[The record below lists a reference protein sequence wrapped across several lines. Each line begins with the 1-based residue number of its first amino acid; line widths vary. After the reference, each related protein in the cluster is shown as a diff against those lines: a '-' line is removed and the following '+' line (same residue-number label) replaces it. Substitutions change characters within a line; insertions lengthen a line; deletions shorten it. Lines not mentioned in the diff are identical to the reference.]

1 MRTKND
7 SRTKR
12 RVVETYKGFDIIKVI
27 VEYFHKS
34 CFYEYYYDDD
44 WVDTREIH
52 FDFCKEGEGKRPS
65 QAYSVYANNISH
77 CKECIDKF
85 IEDDSLYFTDEEVR
99 KYVRKPNHDCD
110 WRYGYDSL
118 MKLMKQHQKA
128 DKRMKRLIECRLS
141 DANFHSEAGFLSEED
156 YVGFT
161 DLVRK
166 TYKFREKFEIYTET
180 MGKRIDNP
188 KGLEEGLKM
197 VINDFLK
204 KRGIEDT
211 NVRVN
216 FVENW

>member
-1 MRTKND
+1 MKTKND

-34 CFYEYYYDDD
+34 FYGYEYDDD
-44 WVDTREIH
+44 WVDRRTVY
-52 FDFCKEGEGKRPS
+52 FDFCKEGEGKKSS
-65 QAYSVYANNISH
+65 QAYSVYAKNISD

-99 KYVRKPNHDCD
+99 KYVTKPNHDCG
-110 WRYGYDSL
+110 WAYGYDSL

-128 DKRMKRLIECRLS
+128 DKRMKRLIEDRLS
-141 DANFHSEAGFLSEED
+141 DANFHSEAGFLSQED

-166 TYKFREKFEIYTET
+166 TYKFCEKFEIYTET

-211 NVRVN
+211 DVKVN